1 MYVEQLYT
9 GCLAEA
15 AYYIESNGEAAIID
29 PLRETEPYLEKAQER
44 GAKIKYVLETHFHA
58 DFVSGHIDLAR
69 KTGATIVYG
78 PGAQAKY
85 DIHVA
90 QDGEELPLGNV
101 KLQVLHT
108 PGHTLESSSYLLYDE
123 QGQPYAVFTGD
134 TLFVGDVGRPD
145 LAVKSDLTKEDLAR
159 HLYDSLWNQL
169 MVLPDDTIVYPGHG
183 AGSACG
189 KNIGSGSY
197 TTIGAQKLENYA
209 LQAKNKEEFVKALT
223 EDLPTP
229 PKYFFMDAVI
239 NKEGYESIDEVMQDN
254 KRPLTPEQVEAGLR
268 EGALVLDVRQPEE
281 FEQAFI
287 PRSVNIGL
295 DGSFAV
301 WVGSLLDGDTP
312 LIVVA
317 PEGREEEAILRLAR
331 VGYENVQGYLE
342 GGVKAWQ
349 DAGYETDSVTTIQR
363 DQFPQELQQAGT
375 QILDVRRPDE
385 YEDGHLPNAQNVP
398 LKELPQ
404 QVNSLNPEQTYLVHC
419 AGGYRSMVASS
430 LLKRHGID
438 QVKNVGGGYEAVK
451 DLAPA

>member
-1 MYVEQLYT
+1 
-9 GCLAEA
+9 
-15 AYYIESNGEAAIID
+15 
-29 PLRETEPYLEKAQER
+29 
-44 GAKIKYVLETHFHA
+44 
-58 DFVSGHIDLAR
+58 
-69 KTGATIVYG
+69 
-78 PGAQAKY
+78 
-85 DIHVA
+85 
-90 QDGEELPLGNV
+90 
-101 KLQVLHT
+101 
-108 PGHTLESSSYLLYDE
+108 
-123 QGQPYAVFTGD
+123 
-134 TLFVGDVGRPD
+134 
-145 LAVKSDLTKEDLAR
+145 
-159 HLYDSLWNQL
+159 
-169 MVLPDDTIVYPGHG
+169 
-183 AGSACG
+183 
-189 KNIGSGSY
+189 
-197 TTIGAQKLENYA
+197 
-209 LQAKNKEEFVKALT
+209 
-223 EDLPTP
+223 
-229 PKYFFMDAVI
+229 
-239 NKEGYESIDEVMQDN
+239 
-254 KRPLTPEQVEAGLR
+254 
-268 EGALVLDVRQPEE
+268 LVLDVRQPEE